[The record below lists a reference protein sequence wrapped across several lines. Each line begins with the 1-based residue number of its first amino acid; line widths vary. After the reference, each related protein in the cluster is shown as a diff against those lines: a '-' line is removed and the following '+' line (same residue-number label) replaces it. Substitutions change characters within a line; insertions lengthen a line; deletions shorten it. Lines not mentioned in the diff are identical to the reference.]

1 VRTGVTEA
9 SNQIVGGR
17 YEVIREIARGG
28 MGVVYEARHRM
39 TKKAVALKVLF
50 PHIGKDAGAR
60 QRFLR
65 EVSAPAQI
73 GHPGI
78 VEVYDADFDASD
90 GSLFVAMELLVGD
103 TFRDWLGRGGHTR
116 AAVLDKFE
124 EMLDALAAAHR
135 NGIVHRDLKPE
146 NVILAQQRDGSVRT
160 KLLDFGIARDLDK
173 SAENVT
179 HTGIAMGTPHY
190 MAPEQAMS
198 ARGVTASAD
207 VWAIG
212 AMLYEALSG
221 RTPFL
226 GETAS
231 AIVVHACT
239 APHPPLAEMAP
250 STPPALAALVDRCL
264 AKNAV
269 ERPQDAGALLDELR
283 RVRGA
288 SPPAQ
293 SATPSAPAP
302 VPPPTNSWGTP
313 LPTPMSATAQA
324 GPATAPSPPPF
335 GSGGQGFGNTPSGFG
350 GASGA
355 PTTPSPGGGFGGP
368 SFGNTPQAQSAQTTP
383 ASSVGHATPT
393 YATPQP
399 TYSQQPSSGG
409 GNAAWIVGGAGVGL
423 VLLALVGGGAW
434 VLLRSPDEV
443 AADPQTGGPVA
454 TPQPGTPGTGTSP
467 GTGGTVAPSGTVG
480 SIILI
485 TNIAGGQ
492 LLVDGAP
499 LGDAQHGREVSVLA
513 GSHQVAISQGGA
525 IVAQQNVNVMANVP
539 TQVQLVASAQ
549 VPVPTPGVPGAA
561 PESRSGT
568 LAAGDTAL
576 NSGEFVDRHDFQW
589 TAGQRYS
596 IDARS
601 TSFDTYLI
609 IKPPT
614 GNQIDNDDR
623 NQAAGTDAGYDLDV
637 TQTGTWQV
645 LVTSFRPGEVGAYT
659 LTVQQVR

>member
-1 VRTGVTEA
+1 MTEA
-9 SNQIVGGR
+9 KNEIVGGR
-17 YEVIREIARGG
+17 YEVVREIARGG

-50 PHIGKDAGAR
+50 PHIGKDPGAR

-264 AKNAV
+264 SKSAV

-283 RVRGA
+283 RVRG
-288 SPPAQ
+288 SSPAQ
-293 SATPSAPAP
+293 SATPSAPAAP
-302 VPPPTNSWGTP
+302 VAPPPNSWGTP
-313 LPTPMSATAQA
+313 LPTPMSATAPA
-324 GPATAPSPPPF
+324 GPATAPSAPPF

-350 GASGA
+350 NTPSGFGSASGA
-355 PTTPSPGGGFGGP
+355 PTTPSPGGGFG
-368 SFGNTPQAQSAQTTP
+368 AQTTP
-383 ASSVGHATPT
+383 ASGAGYPTPT
-393 YATPQP
+393 HATPQP
-399 TYSQQPSSGG
+399 MYSQQPSSGG

-434 VLLRSPDEV
+434 MLFRGEDAPT
-443 AADPQTGGPVA
+443 DPQVGGPVA
-454 TPQPGTPGTGTSP
+454 TPQAGTPGTGTTP

-485 TNIAGGQ
+485 TNITGGQ
-492 LLVDGAP
+492 LLVDGAA
-499 LGDAQHGREVSVLA
+499 LGDAQHGREVSVIA
-513 GSHQVAISQGGA
+513 GSHQVAISQGGT
-525 IVAQQNVNVMANVP
+525 IVAQQNVNVLANVP

-561 PESRSGT
+561 PETRSGS

-601 TSFDTYLI
+601 TGFDTYLI